1 MTQTEKRARIRVLLD
16 AKKHTPREI
25 SDLIGVSLATV
36 YNVKSRIQANI
47 SMKHRKGGGR
57 PSKLAPLLRNSIAQQ
72 IRRTPYISLRLVFP
86 MRNLFFI
93 KNVPKLLFYHF

>member
-36 YNVKSRIQANI
+36 YNVKSRIQAI
-47 SMKHRKGGGR
+47 S
-57 PSKLAPLLRNSIAQQ
+57 Q
-72 IRRTPYISLRLVFP
+72 
-86 MRNLFFI
+86 
-93 KNVPKLLFYHF
+93 